1 MINGR
6 NQLAEKENSPNNG
19 RTTCDDEQMMPA
31 DMVTAP
37 TTKTKNATSAKWA
50 NELPSGGNKNNMRAR
65 ECDNENEPSR
75 ITSGPRTNAEAT
87 NVTPNGGECNWQQCS
102 DVGPGAGYLLQR
114 HR

>member
-31 DMVTAP
+31 DMITAP
-37 TTKTKNATSAKWA
+37 TAEKKNATCV
-50 NELPSGGNKNNMRAR
+50 NGLPSGGNKNNVRAR
-65 ECDNENEPSR
+65 EYNYESEPSEMA
-75 ITSGPRTNAEAT
+75 SGPRMNAEAT
-87 NVTPNGGECNWQQCS
+87 NKTSNGGECNWQQCS
-102 DVGPGAGYLLQR
+102 DVGPGAEYLPLR

>member
-6 NQLAEKENSPNNG
+6 NQLAGKENSPNNG

-31 DMVTAP
+31 DMITAP
-37 TTKTKNATSAKWA
+37 TAEKKNATCDNW
-50 NELPSGGNKNNMRAR
+50 LPSGGNKNNMWAR

-87 NVTPNGGECNWQQCS
+87 NETSNGGECDWKQCS
-102 DVGPGAGYLLQR
+102 DVGPGAGYLSRR